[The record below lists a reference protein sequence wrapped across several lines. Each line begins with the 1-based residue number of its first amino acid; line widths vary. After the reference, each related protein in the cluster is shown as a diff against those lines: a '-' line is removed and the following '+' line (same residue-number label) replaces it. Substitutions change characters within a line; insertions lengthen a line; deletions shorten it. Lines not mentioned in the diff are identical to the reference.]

1 MLRAACAL
9 RAPARHGAPAARA
22 AARSGSLHGEVQVY
36 AEGLRQARCLTD
48 NGFMQSIRYILT
60 AVMLSTAGLAQAET
74 AMAGI
79 GSASCD
85 VWLDARKK
93 PQQEREAIIEG
104 LVLAWVQ
111 GFLSSK
117 NATGSKGKSV
127 LDVPPP
133 TSIELVM
140 DKICGDNPDWKI
152 YIAADTFAT
161 VLIDQYRGG
170 GRK

>member
-1 MLRAACAL
+1 MK
-9 RAPARHGAPAARA
+9 P
-22 AARSGSLHGEVQVY
+22 
-36 AEGLRQARCLTD
+36 
-48 NGFMQSIRYILT
+48 IRYIL
-60 AVMLSTAGLAQAET
+60 STLMFAATGLAQAEQ

-79 GSASCD
+79 GVATCD

-93 PQQEREAIIEG
+93 PQQDREAVIEG
-104 LVLAWVQ
+104 LVVAWVQ

-117 NATGSKGKSV
+117 NAAGAKGNSV

-140 DKICGDNPDWKI
+140 DKICGDNPNWKI
-152 YIAADTFAT
+152 YVAADTFAT
-161 VLIDQYRGG
+161 VLIEQYRGS

>member
-1 MLRAACAL
+1 M
-9 RAPARHGAPAARA
+9 
-22 AARSGSLHGEVQVY
+22 E
-36 AEGLRQARCLTD
+36 ARCLIH
-48 NGFMQSIRYILT
+48 NGFMKSIRYILST
-60 AVMLSTAGLAQAET
+60 LMLAATGLAQAET

-79 GSASCD
+79 GSASCG

-93 PQQEREAIIEG
+93 PQQDREAIIEG

-117 NATGSKGKSV
+117 NATGAKGSSV
-127 LDVPPP
+127 LDVPSPE
-133 TSIELVM
+133 TIEKVI

-152 YIAADTFAT
+152 YIVADTFAT